1 MLRSMS
7 VIPYLDDLH
16 NPCFEEDEPEQD
28 SRYDES
34 YSAGRSHPL
43 INSSIE
49 YCSICMNAIF
59 PQMVHLKNF

>member
-34 YSAGRSHPL
+34 YSAGKSHPL
-43 INSSIE
+43 T
-49 YCSICMNAIF
+49 A
-59 PQMVHLKNF
+59 L